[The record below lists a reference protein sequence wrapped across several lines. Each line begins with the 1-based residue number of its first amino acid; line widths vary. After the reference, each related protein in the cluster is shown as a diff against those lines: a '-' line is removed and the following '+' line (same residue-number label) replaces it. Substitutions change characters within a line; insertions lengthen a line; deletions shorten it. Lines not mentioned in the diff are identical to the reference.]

1 MIRVLQSHGRYTD
14 KGKSSTDMVSTKGKS
29 EKLDSIR
36 TENDSVM
43 QFPVVEYVLLL
54 MLCLIIY
61 SFFQYRCVVS
71 KPMVMLYEDVID
83 DITQGNP
90 KQ

>member
-1 MIRVLQSHGRYTD
+1 
-14 KGKSSTDMVSTKGKS
+14 MVSTKGKS

-43 QFPVVEYVLLL
+43 QFPVVECVLLL

-61 SFFQYRCVVS
+61 SFFQYRCVGMKMS
-71 KPMVMLYEDVID
+71 
-83 DITQGNP
+83 
-90 KQ
+90 